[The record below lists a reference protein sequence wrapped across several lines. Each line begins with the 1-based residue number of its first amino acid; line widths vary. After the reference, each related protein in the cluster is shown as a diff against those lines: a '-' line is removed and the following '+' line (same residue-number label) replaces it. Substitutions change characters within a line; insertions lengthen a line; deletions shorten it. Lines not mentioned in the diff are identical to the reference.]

1 MRSEKI
7 KRVRVIDCRPEGYGF
22 CLSVPNDDNSRLVP
36 MDEEDLALL
45 LKDASIA
52 LVSLQD
58 DKKKRSSEDA
68 LQRTMISMSS
78 DMEKLVK
85 RVNRI
90 ENLMEHDFGEMTPA
104 EMIDGTL
111 TIEPRPMNKEEDA

>member
-1 MRSEKI
+1 MRTEKA
-7 KRVRVIDCRPEGYGF
+7 KRVRVMDCRPEGYGF
-22 CLSVPNDDNSRLVP
+22 CLSVPIDDNSRLVP
-36 MDEEDLALL
+36 MDEEDLAYL
-45 LKDASIA
+45 LKDASMA

-58 DKKKRSSEDA
+58 DRKKKSSENA

-90 ENLMEHDFGEMTPA
+90 ENIMEHNPGTTPA
-104 EMIDGTL
+104 EIIDGTL
-111 TIEPRPMNKEEDA
+111 TIDPEPMNKEEDA